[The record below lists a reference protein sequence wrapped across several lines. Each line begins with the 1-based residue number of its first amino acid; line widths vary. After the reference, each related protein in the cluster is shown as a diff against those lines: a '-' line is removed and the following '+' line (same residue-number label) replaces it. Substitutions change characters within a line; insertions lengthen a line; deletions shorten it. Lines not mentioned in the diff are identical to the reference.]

1 MKNSIN
7 KAFNG
12 GLESDSI
19 GYVGVASAVSATGC
33 GGANSY
39 LAYAKASGFRYV
51 EVLNWCSS
59 AGDWQFIVSKTGK
72 VWRVLSQENNYPQ
85 HGFSHSLSKEKFYGT
100 AEQVIAQILS
110 AP

>member
-7 KAFNG
+7 QAFNG

-39 LAYAKASGFRYV
+39 LAYAKANGFRYI

-59 AGDWQFIVSKTGK
+59 AGDWQFLVSKTGK
-72 VWRVLSQENNYPQ
+72 VWKILSQDNNYPRS
-85 HGFSHSLSKEKFYGT
+85 GFSHYISEESFCGTKEEALEYFFQ
-100 AEQVIAQILS
+100 E
-110 AP
+110 